1 MNAEML
7 SNTVDVELISEGT
20 KYSVKVSPSP
30 TPQYC
35 SQPHPPVLQPA
46 PAPPPQVSRLQPT
59 VYALLMNSSMLEIEV
74 HRMSDGS
81 LLLSYNG
88 TSYNTYLKEEVD
100 KYRVV
105 ISGKTCVFD
114 KENDPR
120 VLR

>member
-1 MNAEML
+1 ML
-7 SNTVDVELISEGT
+7 RCCPIRLTWSSFLKGLNTLSRSAST
-20 KYSVKVSPSP
+20 APLC
-30 TPQYC
+30 C
-35 SQPHPPVLQPA
+35 SQPHPLCCSKPRPLPS
-46 PAPPPQVSRLQPT
+46 QVSRLQPT